1 MSPIQLHNWI
11 IKNKE
16 VGDMNTVL
24 LTAKNKTLTA
34 IYKENIEIQVI
45 EGSALIIAKKRIIIP
60 ENKIIM
66 EKYDSTIVNTVSG
79 G

>member
-1 MSPIQLHNWI
+1 
-11 IKNKE
+11 
-16 VGDMNTVL
+16 
-24 LTAKNKTLTA
+24 
-34 IYKENIEIQVI
+34 VI